1 MSTTYIKQ
9 KTEKIIPGW
18 NEHVKEHAEISKM
31 WHEIWVQNG
40 RPRVGYLANIR
51 RKTRLKYHY
60 AIRYIVKK
68 ETLLRNNKMAEAISD
83 NNDRVLWDEVRKYS
97 KSNNDLPNGMDGH
110 SKVEEITDTF
120 TDKYNTLYNS
130 VSYTEHDLNKL
141 TTDIESRID
150 ISYPNISDISNKT
163 YKK

>member
-1 MSTTYIKQ
+1 
-9 KTEKIIPGW
+9 
-18 NEHVKEHAEISKM
+18 M
-31 WHEIWVQNG
+31 WHEIWMLKG

-150 ISYPNISDISNKT
+150 ISYPNINDISNKT
-163 YKK
+163 PSISLQEVKNAILELKQGKK